1 MSNVLTR
8 WKQAGRII
16 ALWALLALAPSVLAA
31 PGEVL
36 VNVDTLNVRSGPG
49 LTQPVISSVSKE
61 MVLPV
66 IKEQDNW
73 YQVRLPNGQTGY
85 VAGWLVKPVEAQAAT
100 MVQSRVEKLNVR
112 SGPSQTFPVIQTI
125 DPGTAYPL
133 VQKSGQ
139 WLQIQLPGGRKG
151 WVADWLADQVPG
163 SSAQQPPASAPAAPV
178 TPTPV
183 TPAPGPASG
192 TTAPVQTNDGMLTVT
207 DAPYVYPEP
216 DDTIPAI
223 GQLAP
228 GQKVRKLDERN
239 GWVQIDYAG
248 IPAWIPTEARPPITM
263 EPDQPAPLPG
273 NSSPGG
279 SVASPGQA
287 TATVTA
293 TTLNLRGQP
302 STQAELLGT
311 LPHGTSLAV
320 LQKQGDWYQVK
331 TPSGQT
337 GWVAG
342 WLVEVNEQIQ
352 PGESVVTIL
361 NPDTNVRSGPGTS
374 HEIIGRV
381 QAGER
386 YAVVKQEEDWFQ
398 IRLADGS
405 LGYVAG
411 WLVNATGIPN
421 VVKGSGLTGK
431 VIVVDAGHGGEDNG
445 ATGSSFSTLE
455 KTVNLQVAQLL
466 KNKLEAAGAKVI
478 MTRNDDRKLTLQNR
492 VDIAVQHQADIFVS
506 IHHNTHPNSMTNGT
520 IVFYYREGESSKLAQ
535 LVQSE
540 IVRTAKYKDLSARFG
555 NYFVLRENPVVAILA
570 EIGFLS
576 NYEDEIRARSAKQQ
590 DLAAE
595 GIYKGI
601 LRYFASRAE

>member
-1 MSNVLTR
+1 VFLTR
-8 WKQAGRII
+8 WKKAGRII
-16 ALWALLALAPSVLAA
+16 ALLMLLALPASVLAA
-31 PGEVL
+31 TGEVL

-49 LTQPVISSVSKE
+49 LQQPVISSVSKD

-66 IKEQDNW
+66 IKEAENW

-85 VAGWLVKPVEAQAAT
+85 VAGWLVKPVEAKAAT
-100 MVQSRVEKLNVR
+100 LVKSRVEKLNVR
-112 SGPSQTFPVIQTI
+112 SGPSQTFSVIQTI

-133 VQKSGQ
+133 LQKSGQ
-139 WLQIQLPGGRKG
+139 WLQIQLPGGQKG
-151 WVADWLADQVPG
+151 WVADWLADQIPG
-163 SSAQQPPASAPAAPV
+163 NAAQQPSASPPSAPVSPAPV
-178 TPTPV
+178 S
-183 TPAPGPASG
+183 APGTA
-192 TTAPVQTNDGMLTVT
+192 APVQTEDGMLTLT

-228 GQKVRKLDERN
+228 GQKVRKLAERN
-239 GWVQIDYAG
+239 GWIRIDYAG

-263 EPDQPAPLPG
+263 EPEQPAPQPG
-273 NSSPGG
+273 NGSPGG
-279 SVASPGQA
+279 STASPAQA

-311 LPHGTSLAV
+311 LPRGTSLAV

-361 NPDTNVRSGPGTS
+361 NPDTNVRSGPSTS
-374 HEIIGRV
+374 HAIIGRV

-386 YAVVKQEEDWFQ
+386 YAVVKQEQDWFQ
-398 IRLADGS
+398 IRLSDGS

-411 WLVNATGIPN
+411 WLVNAVGIPN
-421 VVKGSGLTGK
+421 VVKGSELTGK

-466 KNKLEAAGAKVI
+466 KNKLEAAGATVI

-492 VDIAVQHQADIFVS
+492 VDIAVQNQADIFVS

-520 IVFYYREGESSKLAQ
+520 IVFYYREGDSSKLAQ

-540 IVRTAKYKDLSARFG
+540 IVRNAKYKDLSARFG

-576 NYEDEIRARSAKQQ
+576 NYEDEIRVRSAKQQ